1 MRRIL
6 ALALCLFLG
15 NMTAYPQAANEKIA
29 GFKGDLDDAK
39 KAAANTPE
47 RRTAVNHLV
56 NLLSHPARFTRYAYG
71 DALFGGLAN
80 AWQNSRVDKQVG
92 STASSSGTTDLV
104 SRPSTPQLL
113 GLAMQ
118 LGALT
123 QTVSGTTATFHGNA
137 DSMVRAVAG
146 APISCLGC
154 TGTKGWKNLNFSVSF
169 DLSRQGGKQVSTS
182 GQATATS
189 PTPATIVL
197 PQNSRQLSSFTARY
211 DIYNPKDTRS
221 PEFQQAWGNWFTAH
235 AADLKI
241 AGDKLLD
248 TVSKFLDP
256 LEKDTAFHDM
266 QGDYTQKLVAA
277 ASPQDL
283 DKIFAEYLAK
293 ALAMAQAKDPDFDQR
308 VLDVRAAYA
317 QYGQVYED
325 AFVELRG
332 KPQFSVEYTLNRP
345 VDQPDTHNLR
355 FIFAANPFRG
365 NGLFTA
371 NVAGTFYNEVPAGAK
386 YGRMRDFQAAG
397 QIDRPLGI
405 IANYPAV
412 FTVAG
417 YVQYQLDPSVINIT
431 PGLLVPGTS
440 ITLPKDAQVLLGP
453 KGTLG
458 IAQAKV
464 TLNMGNSGLKI
475 PIGVS
480 WASRTE
486 LLDATDVR
494 GHVGIT
500 YDLDT
505 LFNFAKGR

>member
-6 ALALCLFLG
+6 AIALCLFLG
-15 NMTAYPQAANEKIA
+15 SMAAYPQAVTRKMA
-29 GFKGDLDDAK
+29 GFKGDLDAA
-39 KAAANTPE
+39 KAAAANSPE

-56 NLLSHPARFTRYAYG
+56 NLLLHPERFTRYAYG
-71 DALFGGLAN
+71 DALFGGLSN
-80 AWQNSRVDKQVG
+80 AWQNTRVDKQIG

-123 QTVSGTTATFHGNA
+123 QTVSGTVATFHGNA
-137 DSMVRAVAG
+137 DSLVRSVAG
-146 APISCLGC
+146 APINCLGC
-154 TGTKGWKNLNFSVSF
+154 MGTKGWKNLNFSVSF
-169 DLSRQGGKQVSTS
+169 DLSRQGGKQVSTA

-189 PTPATIVL
+189 PAPPTIVL

-235 AADLKI
+235 ADGLKI

-248 TVSKFLDP
+248 TISKFLDP
-256 LEKDTAFHDM
+256 LETDPAFADLR
-266 QGDYTQKLVAA
+266 GDYTQRLLA
-277 ASPQDL
+277 ASPQEMDN
-283 DKIFAEYLAK
+283 IYAEYLAK
-293 ALAMAQAKDPDFDQR
+293 VQAMAQAKDPDFDQR

-332 KPQFSVEYTLNRP
+332 KPQFSIEYTLNRP

-355 FIFAANPFRG
+355 LIFAANPFHG
-365 NGLFTA
+365 KALFTA
-371 NVAGTFYNEVPAGAK
+371 NAAGTFYNEVPVGAK
-386 YGRMRDFQAAG
+386 YGRMRDFQFAG
-397 QIDRPLGI
+397 QIDRPLEI
-405 IANYPAV
+405 VTKYPAV

-453 KGTLG
+453 KGTMG

-494 GHVGIT
+494 GHIGIT

-505 LFNFAKGR
+505 LFKLR

>member
-1 MRRIL
+1 MRRIF

-15 NMTAYPQAANEKIA
+15 NMTAYPQAVTEKIA
-29 GFKGDLDDAK
+29 GFKDDLDAARK
-39 KAAANTPE
+39 TAANSPE
-47 RRTAVNHLV
+47 RQQAVRPLV
-56 NLLSHPARFTRYAYG
+56 NLLFHPARFTRYAYG
-71 DALFGGLAN
+71 DALFGGLAS
-80 AWQNSRVDKQVG
+80 AWQNTRVDKQVG
-92 STASSSGTTDLV
+92 ATASSSGTTDLV

-113 GLAMQ
+113 GLALQ

-123 QTVSGTTATFHGNA
+123 QTTSGTVATFHGNA

-154 TGTKGWKNLNFSVSF
+154 MGTKGWKNLNFSVSF

-182 GQATATS
+182 GQATASS
-189 PTPATIVL
+189 PTPAAIVL
-197 PQNSRQLSSFTARY
+197 PQSSRQLSSFTARY

-221 PEFQQAWGNWFTAH
+221 PEFQRAWGTWFTAH

-256 LEKDTAFHDM
+256 LEQDEAFAALR
-266 QGDYTQKLVAA
+266 GDYTQKLLA
-277 ASPQDL
+277 ASPENL
-283 DKIFAEYLAK
+283 DNIFAEFLAK
-293 ALAMAQAKDPDFDQR
+293 SLAMAQAKDPDFDQR

-317 QYGQVYED
+317 QYGHVYED

-332 KPQFSVEYTLNRP
+332 KPQFSIEYTLNRP

-355 FIFAANPFRG
+355 LIFAANPFHG
-365 NGLFTA
+365 MGLFTA
-371 NVAGTFYNEVPAGAK
+371 NVAGTFYNEIPAGAK
-386 YGRMRDFQAAG
+386 YGRMRDFQLAG

-405 IANYPAV
+405 VMNYPAV

-417 YVQYQLDPSVINIT
+417 YVQYQFDPSVINIT

-458 IAQAKV
+458 IAQAKI

-480 WASRTE
+480 WASHTE

-500 YDLDT
+500 YDLDS
-505 LFNFAKGR
+505 LFSFVKSH